1 MTLQSLLK
9 IGRLKP
15 HAPTADEIRRLLAA
29 AERNLVDARAEII
42 SHETRFDAAYKAIM
56 QLALIALMASGY
68 RPSTNEPGHHQTM
81 IQSLP
86 LTLGLPNTTWVVVP
100 GRQPSVAIFRRIS
113 TTVHSAPAF
122 FHMPSYRPR
131 LGRVS
136 SINLNVRA
144 TMLVPAPQQNRDVT
158 PG

>member
-1 MTLQSLLK
+1 MTLQNLRK

-42 SHETRFDAAYKAIM
+42 SDETRFDAAYKAIM
-56 QLALIALMASGY
+56 QLALIAMMASGY

-86 LTLGLPNTTWVVVP
+86 LTLGLPNTTWVVLD
-100 GRQPSVAIFRRIS
+100 ALRRK
-113 TTVHSAPAF
+113 
-122 FHMPSYRPR
+122 R
-131 LGRVS
+131 
-136 SINLNVRA
+136 NVR
-144 TMLVPAPQQNRDVT
+144 L